1 MEAFPAQ
8 PPLATWGHPVEQ
20 DSGGSRHGA
29 GDSILFSATT
39 PVDTTKQTIHKM
51 LLTKLNYFDSLN
63 TVAYSATICLCFM
76 FQNRPTCQGR
86 AVLSFQNRMDKR
98 SQSRSQRKRTLRM
111 FFAYAFAA
119 WLAQGFTACS
129 TPKRSTEQRGF
140 QKRYQAYRYCDFT
153 RVKQSSQTSC
163 GAAALTSVLNYW
175 KDSGQPDFE
184 EKALVAQTPPRS
196 PEGYPILQ
204 LRKMALENGVAAFA
218 VTLDENPW
226 KQLVEHVDKGRPVIT
241 AVRLPRGRY
250 FGKTLPLVETLDRRT
265 LMTTGSEW
273 KSHYVVV
280 IGRNYKN
287 VILMDPDFGIVH
299 TSRDAFLDFW
309 RQESYAA
316 LICSALP
323 SAATVPAV
331 SSPSP

>member
-1 MEAFPAQ
+1 MD
-8 PPLATWGHPVEQ
+8 GEQ
-20 DSGGSRHGA
+20 DYGA
-29 GDSILFSATT
+29 TNGRGLGKFILFSETT
-39 PVDTTKQTIHKM
+39 PLTKNQGMIKK
-51 LLTKLNYFDSLN
+51 LLTNLKYFDLLN
-63 TVAYSATICLCFM
+63 IVAYSATICLCFM
-76 FQNRPTCQGR
+76 FQNRPTCKGR
-86 AVLSFQNRMDKR
+86 AVLPSHCKMDNR
-98 SQSRSQRKRTLRM
+98 SQVRAQARRVIRAL
-111 FFAYAFAA
+111 FGCGLAA
-119 WLAQGFTACS
+119 GLALGFSACS

-153 RVKQSSQTSC
+153 RVKQSSQISC
-163 GAAALTSVLNYW
+163 GAAALTAVLNYW
-175 KDSGQPDFE
+175 KSNDRPDFN
-184 EKALVAQTPPRS
+184 EKALVAQNPPQS

-226 KQLVEHVDKGRPVIT
+226 KQLVGHVDKGRPVIT

-250 FGKTLPLVETLDRRT
+250 FGKTIPLVETLDRRT

-280 IGRNYKN
+280 IGRNYNN
-287 VILMDPDFGIVH
+287 VILMDPDFGLVH

-309 RQESYAA
+309 RQEGYAA

-323 SAATVPAV
+323 PVPG
-331 SSPSP
+331 SSTSPQPVGN